1 MTHVLTILL
10 AFSGFVMLAL
20 AMKRHQRAMIGRQ
33 LSDRER
39 RVARTGGSVVII
51 ASLSLAMVALGFAY
65 GAIAWLG
72 HLSVAGW
79 AVVTMLIW
87 RTRTR

>member
-1 MTHVLTILL
+1 MTHVLTFLL

-33 LSDRER
+33 LSDRES
-39 RVARTGGSVVII
+39 RVARTSGSLAII
-51 ASLSLAMVALGFAY
+51 ASLSLAAASFGFAY
-65 GAIAWLG
+65 GAVAWLG
-72 HLSVAGW
+72 HLSVASW